1 MTESGDFNFRDS
13 SVARSYDDVLVPN
26 LFEPW
31 AARLIEEHQPWAGRQ
46 VLDLATGTGIV
57 ARLLAEQVG
66 SAGCVLG
73 ADINRE
79 MLQRAQEWC
88 GDSQSTVRF
97 VECSAESLDC
107 PDDSIDFVV
116 CQQGFQFF
124 PDRKAAAGEILRVL
138 KSGGETVVSTWRPV
152 GECQVFGAICEAL
165 ESIDEPEISGMMR
178 VPFDFMP
185 ESELADHFEST
196 GFASV
201 RVERQ
206 EQDLVM
212 RGGISRAVEL
222 AYSTPIGPRLRSL
235 SDAKE
240 ARFRE
245 AFSGLVNE
253 LSSDGKTVG
262 RVASNVLSA
271 EK

>member
-1 MTESGDFNFRDS
+1 MTESGDFSFGDS
-13 SVARSYDDVLVPN
+13 SVANAYDDGLVPA

-46 VLDLATGTGIV
+46 VLDLATGTGVV

-73 ADINRE
+73 SDINRE

-88 GDSQSTVRF
+88 GELRSTVRF
-97 VECSAESLDC
+97 VECSAERLDC

-124 PDRKAAAGEILRVL
+124 PNRQAAADEILRVL
-138 KSGGETVVSTWRPV
+138 KAGGKTVVSTWRPV
-152 GECQVFGAICEAL
+152 GECQIFGAICEAL
-165 ESIDEPEISGMMR
+165 ERIDEPEISSMMR
-178 VPFDFMP
+178 IPFDFMP
-185 ESELADHFEST
+185 KSDLADHFESS

-212 RGGISRAVEL
+212 GGGVSQAVEF
-222 AYSTPIGPRLRSL
+222 AYSTPIGPKLRSL
-235 SDAKE
+235 PDGKE
-240 ARFRE
+240 PRFRNV
-245 AFSGLVNE
+245 FSGLVNE
-253 LSSDGKTVG
+253 LSSDGKTMG
-262 RVASNVLSA
+262 RMASNVLSA